1 VCPRADV
8 CLCVCA
14 ASQRVHV
21 LGYLC
26 VHRPK
31 THERTLALTCLHC
44 TQSRTCTHAHNTD
57 GVVTSQNRSDTP
69 GAHGSVP
76 KGVSYVTSHSDGYG
90 KPPILSAFEDVDQL
104 YMVSML
110 SYQFSPSTSKLFDLQ
125 PGWLFVCVRARACSC
140 GNACVYPRNRAE
152 RHLYYTASVSEVP
165 RICHEP
171 LETRPKRFFEVFPN
185 GNVCICPCL
194 RVRVYACVFER

>member
-1 VCPRADV
+1 MTQA
-8 CLCVCA
+8 LI
-14 ASQRVHV
+14 
-21 LGYLC
+21 
-26 VHRPK
+26 
-31 THERTLALTCLHC
+31 LALTCVHYPHA
-44 TQSRTCTHAHNTD
+44 RACTHAHNKD

-110 SYQFSPSTSKLFDLQ
+110 SYQFSPSTTKLFDLQ

-171 LETRPKRFFEVFPN
+171 LKTRPKSFFEVFPN
-185 GNVCICPCL
+185 GNVCIRL
-194 RVRVYACVFER
+194 RLLALLASCMRVCSSDNIQRHSKIFLQHTTIGEHTAPP